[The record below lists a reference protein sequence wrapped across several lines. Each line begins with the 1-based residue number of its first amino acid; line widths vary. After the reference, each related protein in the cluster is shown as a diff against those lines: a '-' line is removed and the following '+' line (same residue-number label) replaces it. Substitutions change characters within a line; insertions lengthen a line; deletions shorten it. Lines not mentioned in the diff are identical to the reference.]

1 MNEKDEKLNK
11 GSFLYINDEEKAE
24 WGVPNGYPW
33 KELIEYGPC
42 VEDDTIDHFNHLG
55 TIYYKVSSDTPSAE
69 ELKSFHVYYPD
80 GSKVIDSSVG
90 DLPKY
95 TDETVFHDRLMG
107 FIAVCYKTEIKFNG
121 NKTIT
126 VPSTGI
132 YMADGEVSSF
142 IIKSEKVYHIA
153 ADFLPQATQTTYGAI
168 KKAAHVPHVTE
179 APTSNDFNKLL
190 SALREA
196 GIMSQSE

>member
-1 MNEKDEKLNK
+1 MSEKDEKLNK
-11 GSFLYINDEEKAE
+11 GSFLYINDGDKAE
-24 WGVPNGYPW
+24 WGYPEGYPW
-33 KELIEYGPC
+33 KEPIEYGPC
-42 VEDDTIDHFNHLG
+42 VEDDAIDHFNHLG
-55 TIYYKVSSDTPSAE
+55 TIYYKVSSDTPSTE
-69 ELKSFHVYYPD
+69 ELKSFYVYYPD

-107 FIAVCYKTEIKFNG
+107 LIAVCYKTEIKFNG

-153 ADFLPQATQTTYGAI
+153 AEFLPLATQTTAGTV
-168 KKAAHVPHVTE
+168 KQAAAVANVTA
-179 APTSNDFNKLL
+179 APTAEEFNALL
-190 SALREA
+190 KSLRDA
-196 GIMSQSE
+196 GILATE

>member
-1 MNEKDEKLNK
+1 MSEKDDKLNK

-153 ADFLPQATQTTYGAI
+153 AEFLSLATPTTAGTMKQA
-168 KKAAHVPHVTE
+168 AAVADVTA
-179 APTSNDFNKLL
+179 APTADEFNALL
-190 SALREA
+190 KSLRDA
-196 GIMSQSE
+196 GILATS